1 MENKNYFQGNS
12 QHPQHISVGA
22 VVLNDKSEV
31 CCHHFDTTKGEFK
44 GYWKDQGLQDFYILM
59 RETIEPNETLEQ
71 ALHCGLMEEF
81 GIEAELIDYI
91 GSIQSHFESK
101 GITIEKTTL
110 YFLCKLKNQ
119 DLTKRSSGDV
129 EYESQ
134 VEWQTADFLIP
145 RMKEQARIYGRT
157 DVDESPILEKI
168 KNVYISLEVT
178 TGRRIID
185 FEKYINL
192 SPVEKIR
199 LLISQKNMI
208 YMEQCALDRRRKSL
222 KLDEYEMLFL
232 NYRINFLS
240 KCALII
246 HDCIIFTFYKY
257 FKRGSPRVKE
267 FYEEI
272 LSSGNYIGGNNKFRG
287 KEYCRY
293 PYDFKRPDNVPPN
306 QWGSPNYDWNTD
318 DHINKT
324 KESNSSRRVK
334 E

>member
-1 MENKNYFQGNS
+1 MIKSYEHSLSSNKASGTISGEVIKYSKLYAIYNELPPEEKIKVQISKYNVWNIEINSIKSLHESSRINEMEKLLLEDHQNILQTEAWECRKEIDRIFQEEIPQNYLE
-12 QHPQHISVGA
+12 A
-22 VVLNDKSEV
+22 DK
-31 CCHHFDTTKGEFK
+31 
-44 GYWKDQGLQDFYILM
+44 
-59 RETIEPNETLEQ
+59 
-71 ALHCGLMEEF
+71 
-81 GIEAELIDYI
+81 
-91 GSIQSHFESK
+91 
-101 GITIEKTTL
+101 
-110 YFLCKLKNQ
+110 
-119 DLTKRSSGDV
+119 
-129 EYESQ
+129 
-134 VEWQTADFLIP
+134 
-145 RMKEQARIYGRT
+145 
-157 DVDESPILEKI
+157 ILEKI